1 MKTLQEG
8 DQEARKV
15 VDGWT
20 TGAALT
26 GWIPGSAF
34 FLAGGDLVMIKQ
46 VADAYEVSAYDM
58 DHLKTT
64 LGGVVGGAVAG
75 GVISEVV
82 GLIPVVGLVVK
93 SGAMAAKAKVL
104 GQAIIEYFRVRSTL
118 INPNAEEEF
127 NEAEDAFA
135 AASKAY
141 ESAKADWDRAEADWK
156 TAKQTYIS
164 ADSNHSDSETAYT
177 KAENGWEK
185 AKVNWKTA
193 ESTWNSAQETFIR
206 AKLAFAR
213 SK

>member
-1 MKTLQEG
+1 M
-8 DQEARKV
+8 DDRC
-15 VDGWT
+15 
-20 TGAALT
+20 GAY
-26 GWIPGSAF
+26 WMDSWQRI

-82 GLIPVVGLVVK
+82 GLIPVVGLLVK

-104 GQAIIEYFRVRSTL
+104 GQAVIDYFRERSTL

-127 NEAEDAFA
+127 SEAEDVFG
-135 AASKAY
+135 AASEAY
-141 ESAKADWDRAEADWK
+141 ESAKADWERAQADWK
-156 TAKQTYIS
+156 TAKQSYIS
-164 ADSNHSDSETAYT
+164 ADSNDSDSERAYV
-177 KAENGWEK
+177 KAETDWEK
-185 AKVNWKTA
+185 AQADWKSS
-193 ESTWNSAQETFIR
+193 ESTWNSAQEKFIR
-206 AKLAFAR
+206 AKRTYSR